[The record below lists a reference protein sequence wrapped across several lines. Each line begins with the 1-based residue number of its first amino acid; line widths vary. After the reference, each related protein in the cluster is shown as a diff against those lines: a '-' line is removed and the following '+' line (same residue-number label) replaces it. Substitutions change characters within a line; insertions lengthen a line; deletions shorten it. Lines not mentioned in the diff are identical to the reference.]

1 MKMQKKGIMK
11 TVILIA
17 AVLVVLLSIGSWAYA
32 SPYTFVS
39 LDVNPSIEFTLN
51 RFNRVIDVK
60 AINDDGSEILV
71 SLKNDIM
78 NNSIDDAVA
87 ETVEKIKENGYFD
100 NADFIFTLN
109 QEEND
114 TENDTENDV

>member
-1 MKMQKKGIMK
+1 
-11 TVILIA
+11 
-17 AVLVVLLSIGSWAYA
+17 
-32 SPYTFVS
+32 
-39 LDVNPSIEFTLN
+39 
-51 RFNRVIDVK
+51 
-60 AINDDGSEILV
+60 
-71 SLKNDIM
+71 M

>member
-51 RFNRVIDVK
+51 RFNRVINVK